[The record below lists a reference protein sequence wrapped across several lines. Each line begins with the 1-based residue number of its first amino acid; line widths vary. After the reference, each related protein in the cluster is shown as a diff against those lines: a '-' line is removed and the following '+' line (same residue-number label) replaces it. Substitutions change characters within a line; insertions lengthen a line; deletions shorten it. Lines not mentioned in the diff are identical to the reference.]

1 MKRKAVDAAEGSKL
15 SKKSRL
21 SKARF
26 GKSHE
31 LDEMDGWYTDTYIDD
46 LDQDYKY
53 EVEDDFSD

>member
-1 MKRKAVDAAEGSKL
+1 MKRKAVDAAEGSNL

-31 LDEMDGWYTDTYIDD
+31 LDEMDG
-46 LDQDYKY
+46 
-53 EVEDDFSD
+53 